1 MRQEEAFEFLCRLA
15 QGIASMFGDSCE
27 TVVHEMEGERMKNL
41 VIFNGHVSGR
51 SAGSTLSIYGRDTN
65 QMVVTPSGKNIK
77 SSTFHLRGE
86 GYHYA
91 LGINYDVSVMGA
103 MRRLLE
109 NFTESSGSLLDS
121 ISEDR
126 SDLDAIFD
134 ACQAKLDK
142 PMSQMRKGDR
152 MALVALLKEK
162 GIFHL
167 QRSVPYVAERM
178 GVSKYTIYNYLNELE
193 HI

>member
-1 MRQEEAFEFLCRLA
+1 MRKEEAFEFLCRLA

-51 SAGSTLSIYGRDTN
+51 SAGSTLSIYGRDTIQDDPEGTSLDQDFLN

-126 SDLDAIFD
+126 SDFSDAQGRPNG
-134 ACQAKLDK
+134 AGG
-142 PMSQMRKGDR
+142 P
-152 MALVALLKEK
+152 
-162 GIFHL
+162 
-167 QRSVPYVAERM
+167 AERE
-178 GVSKYTIYNYLNELE
+178 GDFPPAAQRPLCGRAYGCIQIYDLQLPQ
-193 HI
+193 

>member
-1 MRQEEAFEFLCRLA
+1 
-15 QGIASMFGDSCE
+15 
-27 TVVHEMEGERMKNL
+27 
-41 VIFNGHVSGR
+41 
-51 SAGSTLSIYGRDTN
+51 
-65 QMVVTPSGKNIK
+65 MVVTPSGKNIK